1 MRPISLI
8 TAVILP
14 LAFAAPVPDQDTTP
28 QIVPIPPPAVIQ
40 ALIDAGLGQFAT
52 PADIAYINGAIAAA
66 EAAAAATEKAGGSSK
81 RQDLGLGSLTSTL
94 EPILGILGGL
104 GLGLKERD
112 EIVKRQDLGLGS
124 VTSALEPILGILGG
138 LGLGL
143 KERDEIL
150 KRQDL
155 AGELGPL
162 LSILGGLGLGL
173 KERDE
178 IVKRQS
184 LPDIGNI
191 VGNVPGVATVTGI
204 PSDVP
209 LIGPLLGGILQNPTG
224 VVTSVLGGGLKEK
237 AKRRQEVAAA
247 MKG

>member
-8 TAVILP
+8 TAVTLP

-66 EAAAAATEKAGGSSK
+66 EAAAAATQKAGGSSK
-81 RQDLGLGSLTSTL
+81 RQDLGLGSLT
-94 EPILGILGGL
+94 G
-104 GLGLKERD
+104 
-112 EIVKRQDLGLGS
+112 
-124 VTSALEPILGILGG
+124 ALEPILGILGG
-138 LGLGL
+138 LGLGGL
-143 KERDEIL
+143 KERDGIV

-155 AGELGPL
+155 AGELSPL
-162 LSILGGLGLGL
+162 LSILGGLGLGGL

-184 LPDIGNI
+184 LPVLGNVVGGVPGTATGTGITNNLPI
-191 VGNVPGVATVTGI
+191 VGPVV
-204 PSDVP
+204 
-209 LIGPLLGGILQNPTG
+209 GGILQNPTS

-237 AKRRQEVAAA
+237 AKRQQEVAAA
-247 MKG
+247 MKE